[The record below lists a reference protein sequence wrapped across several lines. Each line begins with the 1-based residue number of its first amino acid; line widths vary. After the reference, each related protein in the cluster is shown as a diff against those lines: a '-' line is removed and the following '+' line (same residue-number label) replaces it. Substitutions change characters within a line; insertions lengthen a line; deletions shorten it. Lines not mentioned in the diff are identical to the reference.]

1 MALARQQEHLRQN
14 LSAPEEPM
22 RHATPRTSA
31 TSRIEAG
38 GRTLTT
44 AHMSARLQTLYGT
57 AAGQRADRGGGAGRR
72 RLSRLAAVLG
82 VLAIVV
88 GTLGV
93 GTVAAAVYPVAE
105 PDSFYWAP
113 PDIGSYQP
121 GDVVHSRSVP
131 APGFPGATAWQL
143 VYRSTNSA
151 GAAIAAVTTL
161 LVPGGGG
168 ARPLVSY
175 QPFVNSLGLRCAP
188 SHSLF
193 DGSLREA
200 PALNL
205 LLARGWA
212 VAVPDHL
219 GPAGAYGAARLGG
232 RLTLDGVRAVQRF
245 APAGL
250 AGSPVGLAGYSGGGM
265 ATGFAAA
272 LAPEYAPELPIVGAA
287 MGGVPVNIG
296 KLALDVGAAPNP
308 LFGLGF
314 AAANGLEREY
324 PDVMSLD
331 ERMTPAGRELRD
343 RIADACTDEIIG
355 AAANRS
361 FSDYFT
367 GGVDDVS
374 GAQIGVLHENSL
386 ETFPGVPR
394 TPVYQ
399 WHGGSDVVNPWLAR
413 EVAGRYCAAGTPVR
427 FEIIPGADHTAAI
440 APGSANAFGYLADR
454 FAGVPA
460 SSNC

>member
-1 MALARQQEHLRQN
+1 MRHILPLRGLSVFRRAAALAALT
-14 LSAPEEPM
+14 A
-22 RHATPRTSA
+22 AVA
-31 TSRIEAG
+31 TS
-38 GRTLTT
+38 
-44 AHMSARLQTLYGT
+44 
-57 AAGQRADRGGGAGRR
+57 
-72 RLSRLAAVLG
+72 LS
-82 VLAIVV
+82 
-88 GTLGV
+88 
-93 GTVAAAVYPVAE
+93 VAPAQAAVYPIPE
-105 PDSFYWAP
+105 PDPFYWAP
-113 PDIGSYQP
+113 PDIGAYQP
-121 GDVVHSRSVP
+121 GDVVRSRTVP
-131 APGFPGATAWQL
+131 AAGFPGATAWQL
-143 VYRSTNSA
+143 AYRSADSA
-151 GAAIAAVTTL
+151 GRPITAVTTV

-168 ARPLVSY
+168 NRPLVSY

-219 GPAGAYGAARLGG
+219 GPTSAYGAARLGG
-232 RLTLDGVRAVQRF
+232 RLTLDGVRAVKRF

-250 AGSPVGLAGYSGGGM
+250 ADSPVGLAGYSGGGM

-272 LAPEYAPELPIVGAA
+272 LAPEYAPELPIVGTA

-331 ERMTPAGRELRD
+331 ERMTPAGIELRD
-343 RIADACTDEIIG
+343 RIANACTDEIIG
-355 AAANRS
+355 AAAGRS
-361 FSDYFT
+361 FSDYLT
-367 GGVDDVS
+367 GGVDDVTA
-374 GAQIGVLHENSL
+374 AQIGVLHENSL
-386 ETFPGVPR
+386 EIFTGVPR

-399 WHGGSDVVNPWLAR
+399 WHGGADVVNPWLAR
-413 EVAGRYCAAGTPVR
+413 DVAGRYCAAGTPVQ
-427 FEIIPGADHTAAI
+427 FDIIPGADHTAAI

-454 FAGVPA
+454 FAGLPA
-460 SSNC
+460 PSNC